1 MFTLLF
7 EQFNSNSEFD
17 KIQRKH
23 QMNKEI
29 EKGMNENE
37 LCLNSEENTAFVSIQ
52 GYIALQKNP
61 PFSDDEFE
69 IFISI

>member
-23 QMNKEI
+23 QMNKEM

-37 LCLNSEENTAFVSIQ
+37 LCLDSEENIAIVSIQ
-52 GYIALQKNP
+52 RYIAYKRIPLFLMMNLKY
-61 PFSDDEFE
+61 S
-69 IFISI
+69 